1 MILLRFVCGSKSIV
15 WFCLIYLDLS
25 ADQLG
30 DQCQQDS
37 LRFRIFNFDIKI
49 VGKFDSVHVMQ
60 LPVDFFPED
69 TESVLE
75 LETLKKLLHEVEAQ
89 RCKGVLSEFW
99 QKGMFILEAH
109 LFFVVIALFI
119 DKVENFGFEFG
130 LDFLE
135 KS

>member
-1 MILLRFVCGSKSIV
+1 
-15 WFCLIYLDLS
+15 
-25 ADQLG
+25 
-30 DQCQQDS
+30 
-37 LRFRIFNFDIKI
+37 LRFRVFNFDVKI

-69 TESVLE
+69 TEGVLE
-75 LETLKKLLHEVEAQ
+75 LETLKKLLHKVEAQ
-89 RCKGVLSEFW
+89 RGKGVLSEFW
-99 QKGMFILEAH
+99 QKRMFILEAH
-109 LFFVVIALFI
+109 LFFVVIAFFI